1 MGAQTKGNMADPRQ
15 RQITNERM
23 QIRGEGVRS
32 NQQPSQEQ
40 EVGIGN
46 YEREQQQRLQRQA
59 MAEQMQRQQSRVER
73 SSANREQEQR
83 SQQQNAYEA
92 EKRSQYEKLIPQ
104 DLRNK
109 VSFEDAYADRGPAA
123 AREAEQ
129 KQKSGIKRQSGSY
142 FANSG
147 PNLSYFD
154 DTLNSLESMKKNYDQ
169 QRSSNNTG
177 IAFGPGRSS
186 RGDVDLRRLLQDR
199 MIRGN

>member
-15 RQITNERM
+15 RQMTNERM
-23 QIRGEGVRS
+23 QMRGEGARS

-104 DLRNK
+104 ELRNK

-123 AREAEQ
+123 ARE
-129 KQKSGIKRQSGSY
+129 K
-142 FANSG
+142 
-147 PNLSYFD
+147 
-154 DTLNSLESMKKNYDQ
+154 
-169 QRSSNNTG
+169 NNTGPTRRDLSSSKSFDLYRVNRREQRERRADNTPTPGSG

-199 MIRGN
+199 MTRGN